1 MKDELTE
8 LMHSEFTVSEE
19 IDIKNKVGSA
29 IESAMLRGGGEEGL
43 RHSLP
48 MYSVTF
54 EEYERRKDYWAEVD
68 ISICH

>member
-1 MKDELTE
+1 MKDEQTE

-19 IDIKNKVGSA
+19 IDRKNKVGSA
-29 IESAMLRGGGEEGL
+29 IESTMLRGGGEEGL

-48 MYSVTF
+48 MYGVTY
-54 EEYERRKDYWAEVD
+54 EEYERWKDYWAEVG